1 MMNIRRRALKSSGG
15 LIRSR
20 KLGMIIAI
28 TLVAGI
34 GFLYFLNQNRDYNS
48 ISKAVLENEFRGGH
62 RISGRVVRITDGDTF
77 EMLVAGNK
85 KLRIRIHG
93 IDAPEREQPFY
104 RKSRDFLGTLCFQKQ
119 VSIQIVNK
127 DRWGRLVAHA
137 FTPDGQSIG
146 YKMVE
151 NGFAWHFTR
160 YSNDPTLRRLEN
172 SARKNKAGLWADKN
186 PVAPWKWRRGNKG

>member
-1 MMNIRRRALKSSGG
+1 MNVQGYVVGSSWHFLRSGFKVLFFAFLIIGIVSTLYYFYRQHKPDPFANEVHDERLK
-15 LIRSR
+15 
-20 KLGMIIAI
+20 
-28 TLVAGI
+28 
-34 GFLYFLNQNRDYNS
+34 
-48 ISKAVLENEFRGGH
+48 EH

-77 EMLVAGNK
+77 EMLAAGNK
-85 KLRIRIHG
+85 KLRVRIHG

-104 RKSRDFLGTLCFQKQ
+104 RKSRDLLGTLCFQEQ

-172 SARKNKAGLWADKN
+172 SARKSKAGLWADKN